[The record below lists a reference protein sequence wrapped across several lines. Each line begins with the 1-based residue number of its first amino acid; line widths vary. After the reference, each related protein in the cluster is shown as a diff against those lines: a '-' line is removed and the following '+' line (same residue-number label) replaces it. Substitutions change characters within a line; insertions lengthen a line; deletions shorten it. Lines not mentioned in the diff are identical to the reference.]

1 MAIKLDSNQIELQMG
16 LDNLSGEKA
25 QKDRQFVTALA
36 RGLEVLRCFKSDE
49 PLLGN
54 QEIAERTGLPKPTV
68 SRLAYTLTALGYL
81 KYSKKLRKYQLGTA
95 VLSFGYGLLTNM
107 EILHI
112 ARPFFR
118 ELADYAQAAI
128 GLCAQDRL
136 KMVYLENIYPNTNA
150 VVLRHRVG
158 DLIPLA
164 TTSAGRAYLSAIDES
179 DRNYLMEQVRLRDEV
194 NWPEIKK
201 GIEQALRD
209 YETHGYCI
217 SLGDYSKG
225 VHAIA
230 VPVKTPASASNI
242 MCINCGAA
250 AFQLSRNIIET
261 DIGPRLVH
269 MGRQI
274 ESEICHN

>member
-1 MAIKLDSNQIELQMG
+1 MAIKLDSNNIELQMG

-54 QEIAERTGLPKPTV
+54 QEIAEKTGLPKPTV
-68 SRLAYTLTALGYL
+68 SRLAFTLTSLGYL
-81 KYSKKLRKYQLGTA
+81 KYSKNLRKYQLGTS

-107 EILHI
+107 EILQI
-112 ARPFFR
+112 ARPFFQ
-118 ELADYAQAAI
+118 ELADYAQAAV

-136 KMVYLENIYPNTNA
+136 NMVYLENIYPNTNA

-158 DLIPLA
+158 DQIPLA
-164 TTSAGRAYLSAIDES
+164 TTSVGRAYLCAIDEK
-179 DRNYLMEQVRLRDEV
+179 DRNYLIEQIRLRNEKK
-194 NWPEIKK
+194 WPEIKQ
-201 GIEQALRD
+201 GIDQALED
-209 YETHGYCI
+209 YENHGYCL

-225 VHAIA
+225 VHGIA

-242 MCINCGAA
+242 MTISCGAA

-269 MGRQI
+269 MGLQI
-274 ESEICHN
+274 ESQICHN